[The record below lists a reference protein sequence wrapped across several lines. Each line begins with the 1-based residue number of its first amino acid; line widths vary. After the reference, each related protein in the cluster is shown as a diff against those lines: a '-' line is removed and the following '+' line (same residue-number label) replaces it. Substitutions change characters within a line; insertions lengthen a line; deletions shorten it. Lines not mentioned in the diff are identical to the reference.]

1 MVTFMVN
8 SSAHKSRIYAVLI
21 YDISNRYFYL
31 VLACISLQK
40 ELSIG
45 FQALKMYQIFTWQ
58 FYL

>member
-1 MVTFMVN
+1 MVN

>member
-1 MVTFMVN
+1 MLN

-21 YDISNRYFYL
+21 YDISNRVFS
-31 VLACISLQK
+31 ISLQK

-45 FQALKMYQIFTWQ
+45 FQTLKMYQIFTWQ